1 MGLRLVVILSGES
14 LFAEGIASRLS
25 QYPEQ
30 VAVEVIDPVSPDCLK
45 HIATRQPA
53 VIIVDASDGVTM
65 DRCPL
70 SRLLVSLPD
79 VKVIHLDSQKDQIRV
94 VTSEQR
100 PVAEVQDLIKM
111 IE

>member
-1 MGLRLVVILSGES
+1 MGLRLVVILSGKS

-25 QYPEQ
+25 QYPQQ
-30 VAVEVIDPVSPDCLK
+30 VMVEVIDPETPDCLAR
-45 HIATRQPA
+45 IATQQPA

-65 DRCPL
+65 ELCPL

-79 VKVIHLDSQKDQIRV
+79 VKVIHLDSQKDQIQV

>member
-1 MGLRLVVILSGES
+1 MDHRLVVILSGES

-25 QYPEQ
+25 QYPQE
-30 VAVEVIDPVSPDCLK
+30 VTVEVVDPEAQDCLER
-45 HIATRQPA
+45 IASWRPV
-53 VIIVDASDGVTM
+53 VIIVDASDVLTM
-65 DRCPL
+65 ELCPL
-70 SRLLVSLPD
+70 NRLLVTLPD

-100 PVAEVQDLIKM
+100 PAAEVQDLIKM